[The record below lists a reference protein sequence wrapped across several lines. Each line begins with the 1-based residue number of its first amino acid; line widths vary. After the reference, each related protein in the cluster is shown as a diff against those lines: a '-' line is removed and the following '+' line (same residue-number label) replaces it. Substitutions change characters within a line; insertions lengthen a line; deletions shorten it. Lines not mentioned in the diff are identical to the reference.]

1 MLKLNDK
8 QRGQLW
14 GILVVGALLVIA
26 IINFYPVL
34 QIIFVSLQPMS
45 KALSKELR
53 LVPDS
58 ITLANYAQVV
68 LKSDKFPRYFL
79 NSLLIG
85 GANVIVST
93 LISVLGGYSLARL
106 RFPLRSVFDRVI
118 LLVYIIPP
126 VMLIIPI
133 YLVMLNSG
141 LNDQMVGVVLIHT
154 LFSIPFGTWM
164 MRGFFKNVP
173 IELEDAAMVDGATRL
188 GTLFRVVLPI
198 SLPGIASVALFS
210 LLVSWDEFMY
220 SGILLSTETKRTLPF
235 GIYTLVGTYG
245 EVRWDEMMAA
255 SVLQA
260 LPMVIVFLW
269 LQRYFVQGLSAGA
282 VKG

>member
-1 MLKLNDK
+1 MLKLKEK
-8 QRGQLW
+8 QRGQIW
-14 GILVVGALLVIA
+14 SILVITALIIIA
-26 IINFYPVL
+26 VINFYPVL

-53 LVPDS
+53 LVPES

-85 GANVIVST
+85 GANVVVST
-93 LISVLGGYSLARL
+93 LISVLGGYALARL
-106 RFPLRSVFDRVI
+106 RFPLRSVLDRVI

>member
-1 MLKLNDK
+1 MLKLK
-8 QRGQLW
+8 ERQRSQIW
-14 GILVVGALLVIA
+14 NILVISLLVVIA
-26 IINFYPVL
+26 LVNFYPVL

-53 LVPDS
+53 LFPESV
-58 ITLANYAQVV
+58 TLANYAQVV

-85 GANVIVST
+85 GANVVVST
-93 LISVLGGYSLARL
+93 LISVLGGYALARL
-106 RFPLRSVFDRVI
+106 RFPLRSVLDRVI